1 MRIDREFIDI
11 KMDFAIM
18 CIPSNFILRLKEVHY
33 ATLITQIIQHLE
45 FLKSDPFGVGFSSL
59 YW

>member
-1 MRIDREFIDI
+1 
-11 KMDFAIM
+11 MDFAIM